1 MQLIYQGT
9 TPKCL
14 PKHVNFPSDWHLT
27 YTANHW
33 ANKETSIAYIENIII
48 PYVRKE
54 RPLLGLSNDQ
64 CALVLFDVF
73 KAQCTNKVL
82 KKLEDNNILYVT
94 VPNNCTDRLQPLD
107 LSVNKPAKDFLQSKF
122 QQWYGTEICQQLDK
136 GMTEQVDM
144 WMSVMKPLAAQW
156 VIDLHS
162 YLSARPAIIIS
173 GFRSAGIKDCIGQ

>member
-1 MQLIYQGT
+1 M
-9 TPKCL
+9 
-14 PKHVNFPSDWHLT
+14 
-27 YTANHW
+27 
-33 ANKETSIAYIENIII
+33 
-48 PYVRKE
+48 
-54 RPLLGLSNDQ
+54 LGLSNDQ

-156 VIDLHS
+156 VIDLRS
-162 YLSARPAIIIS
+162 YLSARPAIIVS